1 MSINQGSCRGFILL
15 YSNPKIYLWNTST
28 RVHRQIP
35 SLPPNHSRLPSYGF
49 GYDESTDDY
58 LVVSVSYDYIPS
70 SYDVISHLAIF
81 HCELMCGRKL
91 WILPVCLFMVGER
104 KLLEIS

>member
-81 HCELMCGRKL
+81 HFKGKKTFRDFLVYEFLGAVKL
-91 WILPVCLFMVGER
+91 IYG
-104 KLLEIS
+104 